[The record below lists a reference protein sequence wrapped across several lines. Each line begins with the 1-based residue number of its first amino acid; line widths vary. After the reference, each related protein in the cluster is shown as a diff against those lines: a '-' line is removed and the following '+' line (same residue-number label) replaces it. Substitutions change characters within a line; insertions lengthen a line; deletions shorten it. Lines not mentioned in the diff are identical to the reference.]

1 MKAEILHN
9 GATATITRV
18 FVDRGEKRWQFIV
31 DIKKEKR
38 RCRVRSIREG
48 ATEMGEF
55 IFSFMPA
62 DIGNL
67 LVDDDEPITHL
78 AIIAEDS
85 EEKQIFRDWM
95 FSEDTDRHQYRFW
108 LVKRFDEAEWK
119 SNPWRKQCLLDNRP
133 VRG

>member
-1 MKAEILHN
+1 MKAEILHH

-18 FVDRGEKRWQFIV
+18 FVDREAKRWQFVV
-31 DIKKEKR
+31 DIKKERR
-38 RCRVRSIREG
+38 RCRVRPIRGVARGE
-48 ATEMGEF
+48 EF

-78 AIIAEDS
+78 AIIAEDP
-85 EEKQIFRDWM
+85 EEKQVFQDWM
-95 FSEDTDRHQYRFW
+95 FLEDPAKHQYRFW
-108 LVKRFDEAEWK
+108 LVKRFDEAEWTN
-119 SNPWRKQCLLDNRP
+119 NPWRQQVLIDSSP